1 MRSFRQY
8 FLWLF
13 LLPLSLHAL
22 TFEQQ
27 IDSVM
32 SEAIAAGV
40 IPGGVVCAVSSDSML
55 FLHAYGNRCVWPDT
69 LPMTDDAVFDLAS
82 LSKPVGTAMSVF
94 NLVADGSIGLNDPV
108 FRYLPAFADS
118 TCTVMHLLTHTSGL
132 PAYMNIARLRA
143 AGVPETPEAFIDTI
157 CRTKRLAPAGTA
169 YRYSCLNYITLQ
181 AVLQTVTGKTL
192 ADYAADNV
200 FRPLR
205 MSSTAYRPF
214 SLPADSA
221 LRLSSPSSSRLSSSR
236 LSSSLPAS
244 SLPASSLPADS
255 LLVPTEICLLPTHAT
270 SDAVIPA
277 ASDAVIPA
285 VSDAVT
291 PATHIY
297 DSLLLCGMVHDPL
310 ARIMMHGNSGNAGVF
325 STARDLASLARFLL
339 TYKDAPLIR
348 TMTTLPDSLA
358 FACRTPGWDK
368 KSPEGSW
375 CGTLMSPYT
384 YCHTGYTG
392 TSMAVDPFNDFAVI
406 LLTNRV
412 HPCDPATLRSTKSPK
427 SSKSS
432 RSPKSPK
439 SPTSTTST
447 NSPKSPTSTNS
458 PKSPTSTNSPKSPN
472 SPKSSK
478 SSNSTSAPAP
488 TIKSTRAAIADILF
502 RHFRP

>member
-8 FLWLF
+8 LLWLF
-13 LLPLSLHAL
+13 LLPLSLHAR

-40 IPGGVVCAVSSDSML
+40 IPGGVVCAVSSDSVL

-221 LRLSSPSSSRLSSSR
+221 LRLSSPSSSRLSSSLPTDSAIR
-236 LSSSLPAS
+236 LSSPS
-244 SLPASSLPADS
+244 SSRLSSSLPADS
-255 LLVPTEICLLPTHAT
+255 LLVPTEICLLPPHAT
-270 SDAVIPA
+270 SDAIIPA
-277 ASDAVIPA
+277 I
-285 VSDAVT
+285 SDAVT

-412 HPCDPATLRSTKSPK
+412 HPCDPATLRSTKST
-427 SSKSS
+427 
-432 RSPKSPK
+432 KSP
-439 SPTSTTST
+439 
-447 NSPKSPTSTNS
+447 NSPNSPNSPTSTNS
-458 PKSPTSTNSPKSPN
+458 PRSP
-472 SPKSSK
+472 
-478 SSNSTSAPAP
+478 NSTSAPAP